1 MPSELLDDA
10 DARWCELADAQ
21 SAGKELNEE
30 ELAFLRQHRE
40 DLAERDAETD
50 LLADLGKLSELE
62 PLSAS
67 DHALAES
74 VLAEFRDESGG
85 GDVIAFP
92 RRAVAI
98 AGMVVTGLAAA
109 AAVALWV
116 RPAPAPTAPQVAVAP
131 NVAPAATGPVLRSG
145 SFSSAGASLS
155 VGDEIPANTLL
166 TAASDGSCIGE
177 VVCADEGARLQMLGE
192 EGAAIEVEQGRVRVD
207 GHFGPL
213 EVVTHQGKVASD
225 GGRFTVEVTREEVI
239 VVVLVG
245 PVTVTDDEGE
255 RELASGAQLRL
266 GEPPVEA
273 VEPVE
278 PTEPVEP
285 VVEDDGGD
293 EQPVARPTASAAE
306 MLAKAQTL
314 RGAGEKRRAASAY
327 EQLLKVHPSS
337 PEAHA
342 AAVTLGNLQL
352 GLGKSRA
359 ALRAFDR
366 YLKKGGALEEEAAY
380 GRIQALDRLG
390 KADKLQ
396 SAIEAFAS
404 RYPRSVYR
412 TKVQALAN

>member
-21 SAGKELNEE
+21 SAGEELSEE

-62 PLSAS
+62 PLSAD

-92 RRAVAI
+92 RRVVAI
-98 AGMVVTGLAAA
+98 AGIAVAGLAAA
-109 AAVALWV
+109 AALALWM

-131 NVAPAATGPVLRSG
+131 PTAPTATGPVLRSG
-145 SFSSAGASLS
+145 GFSSQGASLA
-155 VGDEIPANTLL
+155 VGDEIVANTLL
-166 TAASDGSCIGE
+166 TATVDGSCIGD
-177 VVCADEGARLQMLGE
+177 VVCADKDTRLQMLGDD
-192 EGAAIEVEQGRVRVD
+192 GAAIEVQQGRVRVD

-213 EVVTHQGKVASD
+213 EVVTFEGKVASD

-245 PVTVTDDEGE
+245 PVTVSDDQGE

-266 GEPPVEA
+266 GQ
-273 VEPVE
+273 EPV
-278 PTEPVEP
+278 EPVEP
-285 VVEDDGGD
+285 VVEDDGGN
-293 EQPVARPTASAAE
+293 QPVAKPVQSASD
-306 MLAKAQTL
+306 MLARAQEL

-327 EQLLKVHPSS
+327 EQLLKVHPAS

-342 AAVTLGNLQL
+342 AAVTLGKLQL

-380 GRIQALDRLG
+380 GRIQALERLG
-390 KADKLQ
+390 KTDELQ

-412 TKVQALAN
+412 TKVQALADSSSG